1 MMTKAI
7 SSNSPIVYVID
18 DEETVREALS
28 SLLRSVGLQTKTF
41 GSAKEFLQFKMPD
54 VPACLVL
61 DVRLPGMSGLDF
73 QIELANI
80 NLQLPTVFISGHA
93 DIPMSV
99 KAMKRGAVEFLTKPL
114 RDQDLLDAVGLAIE
128 RNQVERHKT
137 LLNSDLRTRFESLTS
152 REKEVLALVVT
163 GLMNK
168 QVAGQMNI
176 REVTVKVH
184 RGNVMRKMGA
194 KSLATLVR
202 IADAVIPAKRQ
213 VPDVRG
219 EHLAA
224 TQASNPI
231 SAAGQGPNRDLR
243 PE

>member
-1 MMTKAI
+1 MMTKPI
-7 SSNSPIVYVID
+7 SSNNPIVYIID

-41 GSAKEFLQFKMPD
+41 GSAREFLQFKMPD
-54 VPACLVL
+54 APAVLVL

-80 NLQLPTVFISGHA
+80 NLQLPIVFISGHA
-93 DIPMSV
+93 DVPMSV
-99 KAMKRGAVEFLTKPL
+99 KAMKRGAVEFLTKPF

-128 RNQVERHKT
+128 RDQIERQKNQ
-137 LLNSDLRTRFESLTS
+137 LNSDLHIRFKSLTS
-152 REKEVLALVVT
+152 REKEVFALVAT

-194 KSLATLVR
+194 KSLAALVR
-202 IADAVIPAKRQ
+202 MADAVIPAKRQ
-213 VPDVRG
+213 
-219 EHLAA
+219 AA
-224 TQASNPI
+224 
-231 SAAGQGPNRDLR
+231 
-243 PE
+243 